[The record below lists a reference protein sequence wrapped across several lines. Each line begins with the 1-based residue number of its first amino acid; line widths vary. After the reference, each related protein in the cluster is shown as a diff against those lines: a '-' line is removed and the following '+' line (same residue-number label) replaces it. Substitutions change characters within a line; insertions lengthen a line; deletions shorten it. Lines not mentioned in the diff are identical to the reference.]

1 MKKKVRTKKLMQV
14 WLLCESEKI
23 TAAQVCGRP
32 TSLVAEEQIINS
44 KIV

>member
-1 MKKKVRTKKLMQV
+1 MKRKARTMNLMQV
-14 WLLCESEKI
+14 WLLCASEKI

-32 TSLVAEEQIINS
+32 TSLVAEQQIINS